1 MYSFSSGTSEGWK
14 KKHSSRVQKRDD
26 EDLTSLQNFRRALL
40 VHEPDPKIWVIG
52 TMGGIILIVILGK
65 VHIHRVGKYMIALL
79 SW

>member
-1 MYSFSSGTSEGWK
+1 MIDVTLYN
-14 KKHSSRVQKRDD
+14 
-26 EDLTSLQNFRRALL
+26 TSLFGTYESFQNFRRAPL

-52 TMGGIILIVILGK
+52 TMGGIILIVIFGK